1 MSLRKKATKSFTLIE
16 ILVVIVVIGI
26 LSTFILVGM
35 SSISSNAGI
44 AKSKTFTNS
53 LRNSLLMNL
62 VSEYKLEGNV
72 NDSWG
77 ASNGVLN
84 NFSANP
90 WKDSSQCPSSQCLEF
105 DGIDDYVSISN
116 NFFGGLSSLT
126 VEGWANGQQASNFF
140 NTGGGVLI
148 LHFNG
153 AGFYLTADDG
163 TNSGYLA
170 WEHGLN
176 YNRWYHIAATWDGSI
191 MKLYTNGVCQNTTK
205 SFTGGAT
212 RTLESAVNLHIGNY
226 FNVGQ
231 PYFKG
236 LIDDVRI
243 YNQAIPTSQIQQNY
257 FVGIN
262 RLLKNNGISLNE
274 FNQRIAELKS
284 NITNNE

>member
-1 MSLRKKATKSFTLIE
+1 MSLRKRANKSFTLIE

-26 LSTFILVGM
+26 LSAFILVGM
-35 SSISSNAGI
+35 SSITNSANI
-44 AKSKTFTNS
+44 AKSKTFANS
-53 LRNSLLMNL
+53 LRNSLLTNL
-62 VSEYKLEGNV
+62 ISEYKLEGNV

-77 ASNGVLN
+77 TKNGALN

-105 DGIDDYVSISN
+105 DGSDDYVSISN

-140 NTGGGVLI
+140 NTGVNI

-176 YNRWYHIAATWDGSI
+176 YNRWYHIAATWDGSV
-191 MKLYTNGVCQNTTK
+191 MKLYTNGICQNITK
-205 SFTGGAT
+205 NFTGGTT

-226 FNVGQ
+226 FNAGQ

-243 YNQAIPTSQIQQNY
+243 YNQAIPTSEIQQNY
-257 FVGIN
+257 YLGLNKLF
-262 RLLKNNGISLNE
+262 KNNGITSIE
-274 FNQRIAELKS
+274 YHQRIGELK
-284 NITNNE
+284 NNLAKD